1 MKEFLQIT
9 CMALLLFLAGCKD
22 ETPGYVN
29 GGGVSDGEMG
39 YLITSGLSVSVVN
52 DELISSN
59 EGLVNLSK
67 SDVQA
72 QGATDDD
79 DETSSLIDASEDYRV
94 SITNEKTSEAL
105 NYTYGDLKKAENQRI
120 PLEPG
125 SYVIAAESPD
135 YADYMAG
142 SNYAG
147 WECPVFAGSV
157 TKTIVK
163 ETETTVEDLI
173 CSLANIKTTVT
184 LTADL
189 QDMFLPDA
197 QATDELPSLKVTLS
211 IGDNALVFNRAES
224 DNESRG
230 YFKAVE
236 LSNTIHVKLEGA
248 YNQSAADADPVYTP
262 VKWERDI
269 TDCRAGQW
277 RKISITVLNSTEG
290 NVQFQMTV
298 ENWVYDDKIDVDAMQ
313 LLASVTEE
321 TIDDID
327 ISDVDSPVVTLDGRD
342 ITQGYTIS
350 GDMFD
355 SELGKWSDN
364 IKAIITPQSG
374 YTIRSVKVVFSSD
387 NAQLM
392 SALGSA
398 GYTNGTVSIWPESDN
413 LLTYLLI
420 KEDASSG
427 VLTVTVRD
435 VGMSGLFAYE
445 GTHNVKF
452 IVTDSK
458 GRISYTNLT
467 IWVIEGGIVGSGPEI
482 KWTNSAGTISYDF
495 DQRYTITG
503 TATDPEVK
511 ITVTSQTGITGF
523 VVEINSATLT
533 ADELAGLGLSTTL
546 DLVNPGIYE
555 TPLNSLGFPTGSDV
569 AGKTTIS
576 FDISSF
582 MSLLAILGP
591 GNSDFKLTVTDA
603 TGSTTKTLQLYV
615 P

>member
-1 MKEFLQIT
+1 
-9 CMALLLFLAGCKD
+9 MALLLFLAGCKD

-29 GGGVSDGEMG
+29 GGGDYDGEMG

-79 DETSSLIDASEDYRV
+79 DETPSLIDASEDYRV

-374 YTIRSVKVVFSSD
+374 YTIRNVKVVFSSD